1 MQDERTLQLIGEKNF
16 ASLQSRLQKLALYF
30 LELHLNHFFQYVD
43 FIGFFYTFYF
53 FILFFML

>member
-1 MQDERTLQLIGEKNF
+1 MMACGWKDTKRVIIICKYP
-16 ASLQSRLQKLALYF
+16 SLEVITIF

-43 FIGFFYTFYF
+43 FIGFFYTFNF